1 VEGRGPTSSNPASSK
16 PASIGD
22 PFGIAGT
29 TQARFFRVEKAVAEG
44 GFGVVYRAHHE
55 VFRAPVALKCL
66 KVPEVMSAKERD
78 AFLEKFRSEA
88 EVLFRLSAALPEIVR
103 PLQFGVLDTSQFV
116 PFMAL
121 EWLQGQTLETL
132 VRDKP
137 LKLTDA
143 VDLLTPVARAL
154 AGAHHFTDSS
164 ASTTI
169 AIIHRDMKPEN
180 IFVTSVD
187 GERGVKILDFGIARV
202 RADAG
207 AMAGKQTQGEALN
220 AFSPAYAAPE
230 QWHPESF
237 GATGPWTD
245 VYGFALTI
253 TQALCG
259 FPPIQGDL
267 TALMGGALNPTWRP
281 TPRNKGVKISDA
293 AETAFQRALAVDPKA
308 RTQSIESFWAQLESA
323 MGRKPSLT
331 QRRSATS
338 LEQEV
343 AKIPSLAPAPPPDL
357 DFATPALP
365 PPAPLPKLPLPEP
378 SSMFDDGDV
387 PARFD
392 IDVKRSAPTRPR
404 PARHEPPAGP
414 YIPPAP
420 SASLGERFRGPAW
433 LAFIAIAIGVAD
445 GVMTRSGDVV
455 SFGPVRLLWIA
466 GGIGVLAI
474 LLAIARAIDD

>member
-1 VEGRGPTSSNPASSK
+1 M
-16 PASIGD
+16 GD

-29 TQARFFRVEKAVAEG
+29 VQARFFRVEKAVAEG

-66 KVPEVMSAKERD
+66 KVPEAMSEKDRD

-88 EVLFRLSAALPEIVR
+88 ELLFRLSAALPEIVR
-103 PLQFGVLDTSQFV
+103 PLQFGVLDTPQFV

-121 EWLQGQTLETL
+121 EWLQGQTLDTL

-137 LKLTDA
+137 LKLADA
-143 VDLLTPVARAL
+143 VELMTPVARAL
-154 AGAHHFTDSS
+154 ARAHHFTDS
-164 ASTTI
+164 AATTTI

-180 IFVTSVD
+180 VFVTTVD
-187 GERGVKILDFGIARV
+187 GERRVKILDFGIARV

-207 AMAGKQTQGEALN
+207 ALAGKQTQGETLN

-237 GATGPWTD
+237 GSTGPWTD
-245 VYGFALTI
+245 VYGFALTM

-267 TALMGGALNPTWRP
+267 TAMMGGALNPTWRP
-281 TPRNKGVKISDA
+281 TPRNKGAKISDA
-293 AETAFQRALAVDPKA
+293 AEAAFQRALSVDPQT
-308 RTQSIESFWAQLESA
+308 RTQSIEAFWSQLESA
-323 MGRKPSLT
+323 MGKKPSLT
-331 QRRSATS
+331 QRRSAAN
-338 LEQEV
+338 LEEEV
-343 AKIPSLAPAPPPDL
+343 AKIPSLAPAPAPDL
-357 DFATPALP
+357 EFSPPQIP
-365 PPAPLPKLPLPEP
+365 PPAPMPKLPLPEP
-378 SSMFDDGDV
+378 SSMFDDADI

-404 PARHEPPAGP
+404 PARYEPPAGP
-414 YIPPAP
+414 YIPPGP
-420 SASLGERFRGPAW
+420 TVSLGDRFRGPAW

-466 GGIGVLAI
+466 GGLGGLAVLLAI
-474 LLAIARAIDD
+474 LRAIDD